1 MNNPLLNQSRARRDE
16 YRNEIKLRIGL
27 GVFIVICL
35 ANLLYQLF
43 H

>member
-1 MNNPLLNQSRARRDE
+1 MNNPLLNQSRARRAE

-27 GVFIVICL
+27 GLFIVICL

-43 H
+43 N